1 MEIFAIDEI
10 SPYLQEVIELGSANA
25 NTLGFLPRGAFV
37 KYAADNQILVALD
50 KERKIIGYLLYATS
64 SKEKLAYI
72 VHLCVEQSSRRK
84 GVAKALFEELKTVTK
99 DAYRGIRVRCRRDY
113 EESAVWPKIGFIA
126 VHEIPGRS
134 KHGTTL
140 TVWWFDHGHPTLF
153 SYADQQRTESKLKV
167 AIDANVFFQLQDP
180 LNPSNE
186 ESQSLLADWLQENVE
201 LCVTNEILNEI
212 DRHSDKSARKQGRAF
227 ESTFSR
233 LISTDDEFQKV
244 KEDLR
249 DFFPEQMSTSDESD
263 LRQLAWAICAGVQ
276 FFITRDGELL
286 NKESHI
292 YDNFG
297 IHIIRPAD
305 LVINQDQLVRETEYQ
320 PARLAGSRVKIERVH
335 PGQTSFLEDAFRA
348 PQEETKAEL
357 RKKLHLFLADPH
369 TFETDIVQSAGRP
382 LALIVHGRQNQQ
394 QLEIPIFRVV
404 RDTLSAT
411 LARHLVLRSVL
422 VSSREER
429 VLTKITDSHLSNDVV
444 DTLREMGFV
453 FTCDFWIKA
462 NLPVVETVNGAVS
475 RLSSL
480 SVDFPQLRKYFQQIA
495 DTLTTAYSISNIK
508 TMLQIERFLWPAK
521 FTDIDIPAFVVPIR
535 PEWAMHLFDPHIASQ
550 DLFGG
555 EPSLIFNVENVY
567 YRSNRP
573 KVLAAPARILW
584 YVSRGRGKFQGTMAI
599 RASSYLD
606 EVVIGAPK
614 PLFSQ
619 FRRLGV
625 YRWEDVF
632 NIAKDRTNQEIMA
645 FRFSNTE
652 VFSNPISR
660 NELQEIWKEET
671 GGMFHLQTPIA
682 IPKDR
687 FFRIYKLGVRIQ

>member
-1 MEIFAIDEI
+1 MEIFAIDEM
-10 SPYLQEVIELGSANA
+10 SPYLQEVMELGRA
-25 NTLGFLPRGAFV
+25 NTNKLGFLPRGAFV
-37 KYAADNQILVALD
+37 KYAADNQIFVALD

-99 DAYRGIRVRCRRDY
+99 DAFRGIRVRCRRDY
-113 EESAVWPKIGFIA
+113 EESAVWRKLDFIA

-153 SYADQQRTESKLKV
+153 SYADQQRIESKLKV

-180 LNPSNE
+180 LNHSNE
-186 ESQSLLADWLQENVE
+186 ESQSLLADWLQENIE

-212 DRHSDKSARKQGRAF
+212 DRHPDKSARKQGRAF
-227 ESTFSR
+227 ASTFSR
-233 LISTDDEFQKV
+233 LISTDDKFQKG
-244 KEDLR
+244 KKDLR
-249 DFFPEQMSTSDESD
+249 DFFPEQMSISDESD

-276 FFITRDGELL
+276 FFITRDSELL
-286 NKESHI
+286 DKESHI

-305 LVINQDQLVRETEYQ
+305 LVINQDQLMRETEYQ

-348 PQEETKAEL
+348 PQEETKAKL
-357 RKKLHLFLADPH
+357 RQKLHLCLADPH
-369 TFETDIVQSAGRP
+369 TFETDIVKSAGRP

-394 QLEIPIFRVV
+394 QLEIPVFRVV
-404 RDTLSAT
+404 RDPLSAT
-411 LARHLVLRSVL
+411 LARHLVLHSVL

-429 VLTKITDSHLSNDVV
+429 VLTKVTDSYLSNDVV
-444 DTLREMGFV
+444 DALREMGFV
-453 FTCDFWIKA
+453 LTCDFWIKA
-462 NLPVVETVNGAVS
+462 NLPVVETVQGAVS

-480 SVDFPQLRKYFQQIA
+480 SIDFPQFRKYFQQIA
-495 DTLTTAYSISNIK
+495 DTLTTAYSVSNVK
-508 TMLQIERFLWPAK
+508 TMLQIERLLWPAK

-584 YVSRGRGKFQGTMAI
+584 YVSRGRGKYQGTMAI

-625 YRWEDVF
+625 YRREDVF
-632 NIAKDRTNQEIMA
+632 NIAKGRTDQEIMA